1 MCSHVVLLHD
11 VVTREACTINC
22 CRTAACSTGL
32 KLQCSLTLCCDRQHI
47 VNVIQEG
54 VVRRDEAVWR
64 ACRAAGVPIVH
75 LLAGGYTK
83 PLSAETVTASLVNLH
98 LKELMPAP
106 ADTAAGTSSGDG
118 NSTNDAATT
127 AANQS

>member
-1 MCSHVVLLHD
+1 V
-11 VVTREACTINC
+11 
-22 CRTAACSTGL
+22 
-32 KLQCSLTLCCDRQHI
+32 LTLCYYRQYI
-47 VNVIQEG
+47 VNGTQEG

-75 LLAGGYTK
+75 LLAGGYTR

-98 LKELMPAP
+98 LKGLMPAP
-106 ADTAAGTSSGDG
+106 AAAAAASTGNGD
-118 NSTNDAATT
+118 SLSASAATT